1 MTKQFV
7 KIERVCVAS
16 TLKIL
21 QSRGNGVN
29 RGAKSQFPANT
40 RFIKGQDPLIGSLL
54 YLAKKSPSP
63 RFKANIFM
71 DYSINTGK
79 VNISQENIDIAETI
93 DKMLMGRIDEDDEEY
108 TNITSNIELM
118 DNVDEEYS
126 DMD

>member
-1 MTKQFV
+1 M
-7 KIERVCVAS
+7 VADISLDMIYIKSTS
-16 TLKIL
+16 TLED

-71 DYSINTGK
+71 DYSVNSGK
-79 VNISQENIDIAETI
+79 VKIAQEDIEIAEVI
-93 DKMLMGRIDEDDEEY
+93 DKMLMGRVDENDESYAEIAEAIEVMDSDEDY
-108 TNITSNIELM
+108 A
-118 DNVDEEYS
+118 

>member
-1 MTKQFV
+1 MY
-7 KIERVCVAS
+7 VAN
-16 TLKIL
+16 TLKIM

-71 DYSINTGK
+71 DYSVNSGK
-79 VNISQENIDIAETI
+79 VKIAQEDIEIAEVI
-93 DKMLMGRIDEDDEEY
+93 DKMLMGRVDENDESYAEIAEAIEVMDSDEDY
-108 TNITSNIELM
+108 A
-118 DNVDEEYS
+118 